1 MMRLSFTASK
11 NIRLALLRLKH
22 KIRYPRRSVFS
33 NSLSISSAYSIERY
47 SHLYGTLTPISE
59 HAEINLG
66 IGLHARGNFDLGYHS
81 CLFVRS
87 HLPSSSYLDS
97 LAESNMKNP
106 ESFLKWS

>member
-66 IGLHARGNFDLGYHS
+66 IGLHAGETSIWDTTHVFSLGPI
-81 CLFVRS
+81 FRPRRIWIVW
-87 HLPSSSYLDS
+87 P
-97 LAESNMKNP
+97 NP
-106 ESFLKWS
+106 I